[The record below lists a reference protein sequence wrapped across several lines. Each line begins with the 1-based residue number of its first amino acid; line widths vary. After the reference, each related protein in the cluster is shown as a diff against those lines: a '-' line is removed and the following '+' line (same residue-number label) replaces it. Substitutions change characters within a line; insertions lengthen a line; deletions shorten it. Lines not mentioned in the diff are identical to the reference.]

1 MSAWAVIS
9 PDGHLAWYPLTDTAD
24 VQAIVNGEYAPGA
37 LGGAFVTGPLRVLA
51 SDVALLA
58 PEHYPP
64 NPLAQRVIAEL
75 SGGRVGQP
83 WRGYVALVQYEQ
95 DGATGEWLWPGEM
108 SAEWAERITA
118 ALYGSTGRRQR

>member
-9 PDGHLAWYPLTDTAD
+9 PDRHLAWYPLTETAD
-24 VQAIVNGEYAPGA
+24 VLAIVSGEYAPGA
-37 LGGAFVTGPLRVLA
+37 LGGAFVAGPLRVLA

-64 NPLAQRVIAEL
+64 NPLAKRVIAEL
-75 SGGRVGQP
+75 SGGRIGQP
-83 WRGYVALVQYEQ
+83 WRGYVALVQYER
-95 DGATGEWLWPGEM
+95 DGSTGEWLWPGEM

-118 ALYGSTGRRQR
+118 AVYGSTGRRQR